1 MIQVKAMEDREEERK
16 ILEEDGV
23 EGVVLLMK
31 DAGQPVGHVVVALED
46 QELQIRKL
54 SAKGYDFTNQPQG
67 EEVFVLDTL
76 MRSAASWGEDHG
88 ANRIVTTFPDFFG
101 FFQARGFQTDEDH
114 AFTPMETIVHYE
126 LGGGI

>member
-1 MIQVKAMEDREEERK
+1 
-16 ILEEDGV
+16 
-23 EGVVLLMK
+23 
-31 DAGQPVGHVVVALED
+31 
-46 QELQIRKL
+46 
-54 SAKGYDFTNQPQG
+54 
-67 EEVFVLDTL
+67 